1 MRQFRRLVFFRHM
14 PKSRSRPASNPS
26 QPAPPPRPAPVDHQA
41 VGARLREARKA
52 RELTLVQLS
61 ERSGVAVS
69 TISKAERGE
78 IALTYDKFAA
88 LAGALQLDLSAVFS
102 PRPAGRMAP
111 AFTAWGGQV
120 VYDTPNY
127 EYGMLAGQL
136 AAKRMVPM
144 LARIHARSVKDF
156 SDYIRHGGEEFVFVL
171 RGSLEV
177 HFEDGRVFA
186 LNPGDSL
193 YFDSAVGHTYVSTG
207 KEEAEALT
215 CCVDDASPGT
225 RRRL

>member
-1 MRQFRRLVFFRHM
+1 MS
-14 PKSRSRPASNPS
+14 KSRSRPASKTRRAV
-26 QPAPPPRPAPVDHQA
+26 QPQRPAPIDHQA
-41 VGARLREARKA
+41 VGGRLREARKA
-52 RELTLVQLS
+52 RGLTLVQLS

-102 PRPAGRMAP
+102 PLPADRMAP
-111 AFTAWGGQV
+111 AFTAWGRQV

-136 AAKRMVPM
+136 AGKRMVPM
-144 LARIHARSVKDF
+144 LARIHARSAKDF
-156 SDYIRHGGEEFVFVL
+156 ADYIRHAGEEFVFVL

-177 HFEDGRVFA
+177 RFENGQVFA
-186 LNPGDSL
+186 LDPGDSL
-193 YFDSAVGHTYVSTG
+193 YFDSAVGHVYVSTG

-215 CCVDDASPGT
+215 CCVDHAAPGT
-225 RRRL
+225 QRKL